1 MSKSSKNKSKNFE
14 QLYYSLKEEY
24 DQMQKDNND
33 IYKEYESTIQMLTD
47 SINELQNQRNTMT
60 KKLSQIEK
68 EKESL
73 QNKNRDKI
81 IDIQDL
87 NKKNEKLNQEIKKIK
102 EDKKVKDTK
111 IVILENDTDH
121 FQKLIR
127 QNEAVIDELSIKLEE
142 ALEENIT
149 MQTEFEIYKQI
160 MGEKLMRKEEE
171 IKEIKNDMYSKNLMI
186 RRLKNEKDEKSP
198 IKNRFLQL
206 KFNEE
211 KSTYKKNKNKTQS
224 KINLPCTYSRDNN
237 FSISLEK
244 QNELFK
250 NIIFNS
256 FLKNEIKQC
265 CQTNIKKGG
274 HIVISSIKKNPKKYR
289 IKFLHSNTEK
299 KFDKNKLNS
308 LKTPSNNK
316 NKKIT
321 NSNANYYNH
330 YDFKKNYDNINEYK
344 QINKFEIGN
353 VHDDTTADLSVFKN
367 EDNTVNINNI
377 DNDICSNLLSKGKK
391 MSDEELIICDKNI
404 IDIAPFKDMFL
415 KKLLYSKK
423 LCNNMKKLIDINH
436 RNKGKKVNHTK
447 KWDSKGFKIGYMI
460 K

>member
-127 QNEAVIDELSIKLEE
+127 QNEAIIDELTIKLEE

-186 RRLKNEKDEKSP
+186 RRLKNEKEEKSP

-211 KSTYKKNKNKTQS
+211 KSTYKKNKNKNKTQS
-224 KINLPCTYSRDNN
+224 KINFPCT
-237 FSISLEK
+237 
-244 QNELFK
+244 
-250 NIIFNS
+250 
-256 FLKNEIKQC
+256 
-265 CQTNIKKGG
+265 
-274 HIVISSIKKNPKKYR
+274 
-289 IKFLHSNTEK
+289 
-299 KFDKNKLNS
+299 
-308 LKTPSNNK
+308 
-316 NKKIT
+316 
-321 NSNANYYNH
+321 
-330 YDFKKNYDNINEYK
+330 
-344 QINKFEIGN
+344 
-353 VHDDTTADLSVFKN
+353 
-367 EDNTVNINNI
+367 
-377 DNDICSNLLSKGKK
+377 
-391 MSDEELIICDKNI
+391 
-404 IDIAPFKDMFL
+404 
-415 KKLLYSKK
+415 
-423 LCNNMKKLIDINH
+423 
-436 RNKGKKVNHTK
+436 
-447 KWDSKGFKIGYMI
+447 
-460 K
+460 